1 MSDRL
6 LVGTHKGLFEFDW
19 DDRAPLAMDS
29 SRTHFLGEP
38 VTMTLEDPR
47 DGTLYAALNLG
58 HFGVKL
64 HRRLAGSRDWEEC
77 AVPVYPL
84 QPAHNGT
91 TENGSG
97 EAQAERPD
105 ATTVPSWTLE
115 QIWSLEAG
123 GPDEPGVLWAG
134 TIPGGLFCSNDGGET
149 WTLNRP
155 LWDRPER
162 SEWMGGGYDHPGIH
176 SVIVDPR
183 DSRHVTVGVSTGGV
197 WQTYDGGASWRLT
210 ALGMQA
216 DYMPPKRREDPNVQD
231 PHRVVHCP
239 AQPDTLWAQHHCAI
253 FRSTDAGET
262 WQRIEAH
269 PSNFGFAVAVDPRD
283 AETAW
288 FVPAVK
294 DACRVPV
301 DARFVVTRT
310 RDGGRSFD
318 TLSDGLPS
326 NPAYDLVYRH
336 GLAVDA
342 TGSRLAMGSTTGGL
356 WTSVDGG
363 ESWLQSAV
371 RLPPISCVRFA

>member
-216 DYMPPKRREDPNVQD
+216 DYMPPERARIRTFRTRTASCIVRRS
-231 PHRVVHCP
+231 RTHCG
-239 AQPDTLWAQHHCAI
+239 
-253 FRSTDAGET
+253 RSIT
-262 WQRIEAH
+262 
-269 PSNFGFAVAVDPRD
+269 
-283 AETAW
+283 
-288 FVPAVK
+288 
-294 DACRVPV
+294 
-301 DARFVVTRT
+301 ARF
-310 RDGGRSFD
+310 FD
-318 TLSDGLPS
+318 RRMPAKLGSASRRNRRISASLSPSIREMPKPLGLCRP
-326 NPAYDLVYRH
+326 
-336 GLAVDA
+336 
-342 TGSRLAMGSTTGGL
+342 
-356 WTSVDGG
+356 
-363 ESWLQSAV
+363 
-371 RLPPISCVRFA
+371 